1 MRKLILLLILMPLLS
16 IGQMTELE
24 VRKLANTA
32 SEEEIVMLSSEM
44 IQQNFLVHADILVDR
59 LISLKPDNANYNY
72 RKGYIAVYS
81 RSDYAGAIKYFKKAT
96 LGVKK
101 NYDVYSH
108 KETGAPF
115 DVYYDLGKCYH
126 INDDLDKAREFYN
139 LFLANSNKN
148 SINIA
153 NSQIGLK
160 QCDVAEREFKN
171 PKSAIVKNVGEAING
186 PGPDYAPVVSLDG
199 NSIYFTSR
207 RKWDDRLETKF
218 RDPKL
223 YNYPEDIFVS
233 YADFEGD
240 WTTPTRLEF
249 CVDSLNEATI
259 SVSSDERRIYV
270 YQDITGAGDIY
281 YSDIMENDRFGDIA
295 KLQHGEVNTEYW
307 ETHCTITPDG
317 QNMYFASDRPGGY
330 GGRDIYRIVKLP
342 NGEWS
347 KAQNMGPKINTPNDE
362 DSPFIAVN
370 NKTLYYSS
378 NGETSMGGFDVFV
391 TFRDD
396 QNRWSTP
403 TNMGFPINST
413 GDDIFYTTTID
424 GLRGYL
430 SSFRKGGYGEK
441 DIYEIQND
449 YLGNNL
455 ISSIKGQFLMIDGTP
470 VPNNVSVKIRCTNCK
485 IESEKEIN
493 PRIKSQSMFFASLKR
508 CKDYEV
514 DYYQSGKLLRTE
526 KLVTNC
532 NNENEEIILKE
543 YLGEYALAG
552 TIADD
557 KTLEYLKGAIVSF
570 LDPETDQL
578 IKSFKISDANGAFE
592 SDILKNNIP
601 GDRIAFDIKVEKE
614 DYLTQT
620 FKLDSFLGFFATL
633 QLDYLITKKEVG
645 IDIGAVFD
653 LNPIYFDLDRSN
665 IRSDAALE
673 LDKIVKIMND
683 SPKIEIELGSHT
695 DCRAGKEYNNALS
708 SRRAISSVDYIKSR
722 ITNSKRIYGKG
733 YGESQLVNDCGCEGN
748 LVSDC
753 SDEEHQANRR
763 TEFKIVK

>member
-1 MRKLILLLILMPLLS
+1 MRKLILLFILMPLLS

-32 SEEEIVMLSSEM
+32 SEQEIVMLSSEM

-59 LISLKPDNANYNY
+59 LISLKPDNSNYNY

-101 NYDVYSH
+101 NFDIYSH

-115 DVYYDLGKCYH
+115 DVYYYLGKCYH

-153 NSQIGLK
+153 NSQLGLK

-207 RKWDDRLETKF
+207 RKWEDRLETKF
-218 RDPKL
+218 RDPML

-240 WTTPTRLEF
+240 WTIPTRLEF

-281 YSDIMENDRFGDIA
+281 YSDIKENDRFGDIA

-347 KAQNMGPKINTPNDE
+347 KAQNMGPEINTPNDE

-396 QNRWSTP
+396 QNTWSTP

-449 YLGNNL
+449 YLGNNP

-493 PRIKSQSMFFASLKR
+493 PRIKSQSMFFAVLKR

-514 DYYQSGKLLRTE
+514 DYYQSGTLLRTE

-532 NNENEEIILKE
+532 NSENEEIILKE

-552 TIADD
+552 TVADD
-557 KTLEYLKGAIVSF
+557 KTLEYLKGAVVSF

-578 IKSFKISDANGAFE
+578 IKSFTMDANGAFA
-592 SDILKNNIP
+592 SDILKDNIP
-601 GDRIAFDIKVEKE
+601 GDRIAFNIKVEKE

-620 FKLDSFLGFFATL
+620 FKLDSVLGFFPTL
-633 QLDYLITKKEVG
+633 KLDYLITKNEIGV
-645 IDIGAVFD
+645 DIGAVFD
-653 LNPIYFDLDRSN
+653 LNPIYFDVDKSS
-665 IRSDAALE
+665 IRPDAALE
-673 LDKIVKIMND
+673 LDKIVKIMNENPD
-683 SPKIEIELGSHT
+683 IKIELGSHT
-695 DCRAGKEYNNALS
+695 DCRASKGYNKALS
-708 SRRAISSVDYIKSR
+708 GRRATSSAEYIKSR
-722 ITNSKRIYGKG
+722 ITNPKRIYGKG
-733 YGESQLVNDCGCEGN
+733 YGESKLVNDCGCEGSV
-748 LVSDC
+748 VSDC

>member
-1 MRKLILLLILMPLLS
+1 
-16 IGQMTELE
+16 
-24 VRKLANTA
+24 
-32 SEEEIVMLSSEM
+32 
-44 IQQNFLVHADILVDR
+44 
-59 LISLKPDNANYNY
+59 
-72 RKGYIAVYS
+72 
-81 RSDYAGAIKYFKKAT
+81 
-96 LGVKK
+96 
-101 NYDVYSH
+101 
-108 KETGAPF
+108 
-115 DVYYDLGKCYH
+115 
-126 INDDLDKAREFYN
+126 
-139 LFLANSNKN
+139 
-148 SINIA
+148 
-153 NSQIGLK
+153 
-160 QCDVAEREFKN
+160 
-171 PKSAIVKNVGEAING
+171 
-186 PGPDYAPVVSLDG
+186 
-199 NSIYFTSR
+199 
-207 RKWDDRLETKF
+207 
-218 RDPKL
+218 
-223 YNYPEDIFVS
+223 
-233 YADFEGD
+233 
-240 WTTPTRLEF
+240 
-249 CVDSLNEATI
+249 
-259 SVSSDERRIYV
+259 
-270 YQDITGAGDIY
+270 
-281 YSDIMENDRFGDIA
+281 
-295 KLQHGEVNTEYW
+295 
-307 ETHCTITPDG
+307 
-317 QNMYFASDRPGGY
+317 
-330 GGRDIYRIVKLP
+330 
-342 NGEWS
+342 
-347 KAQNMGPKINTPNDE
+347 MGPKINTPNDE

-391 TFRDD
+391 TFRDN

>member
-1 MRKLILLLILMPLLS
+1 MRKLILLFILMPLLS

-32 SEEEIVMLSSEM
+32 TEQEIVMLSSEM

-59 LISLKPDNANYNY
+59 LISLKPDNPNYNY
-72 RKGYIAVYS
+72 RKGYIAINS
-81 RSDYAGAIKYFKKAT
+81 RSDFAGAIKYFKKAT

-101 NYDVYSH
+101 NFDIYSH

-115 DVYYDLGKCYH
+115 DVYYYLGKCYH
-126 INDDLDKAREFYN
+126 INDDLEKAREFYN

-148 SINIA
+148 SANIA
-153 NSQIGLK
+153 NSQLGLS

-171 PKSAIVKNVGEAING
+171 PKSAIVKNVGKAING

-207 RKWDDRLETKF
+207 RKWDDRLETQF
-218 RDPKL
+218 RDPML

-240 WTTPTRLEF
+240 WTEPTRLEF

-295 KLQHGEVNTEYW
+295 QLPHGEVNTEYW

-317 QNMYFASDRPGGY
+317 QNMYFASDRPEGY

-347 KAQNMGPKINTPNDE
+347 KAQNMGPEINTPYDE

-396 QNRWSTP
+396 QNAWATP

-424 GLRGYL
+424 GLKGYL

-449 YLGNNL
+449 YLGNNP
-455 ISSIKGQFLMIDGTP
+455 ISSLKGQFLMIDGTP
-470 VPNNVSVKIRCTNCK
+470 VPNNVSVKIRCLNCK
-485 IESEKEIN
+485 IPAEKEIN
-493 PRIKSQSMFFASLKR
+493 PRIKSKSMFFAVLKR

-514 DYYQSGKLLRTE
+514 DYFQNGTLLRTE

-532 NNENEEIILKE
+532 NSENEEINLKE

-552 TIADD
+552 TVAND
-557 KTLEYLKGAIVSF
+557 KTLEYIQGATVSF

-578 IKSFKISDANGAFE
+578 ITSFTMDANGAFA
-592 SDILKNNIP
+592 SDILKDNIP
-601 GDRIAFDIKVEKE
+601 GDRIAFNVKVENE

-620 FKLDSFLGFFATL
+620 FKLDTVLGFFGTFK
-633 QLDYLITKKEVG
+633 LDYLITKNEIG

-653 LNPIYFDLDRSN
+653 LNPIYFDVDKSN
-665 IRSDAALE
+665 IRSDAAAE
-673 LDKIVKIMND
+673 LDKIVKIMNEN
-683 SPKIEIELGSHT
+683 PEIKIELGSHT
-695 DCRAGKEYNNALS
+695 DCRASRGYNKALS
-708 SRRAISSVDYIKSR
+708 GRRATSSAKYIKTR
-722 ITNSKRIYGKG
+722 ITNPKRIYGKG
-733 YGESQLVNDCGCEGN
+733 FGESQLVNDCGCEGKV
-748 LVSDC
+748 VSDC